1 MGIGRGNGKLSASSS
16 QSCPQQHQEL
26 CSHHRFGIEQ
36 QPRHQHQTGKAG
48 KETHNIGTVLSALC
62 EGTHRGIGCP
72 CTDAAAQSHESR
84 KKRCQIK
91 ARLNDAQR
99 TTKALQMPSACTS
112 VTRSCKNQ
120 KENRI
125 AAKGE
130 SLLSIEASDSS
141 RWSIA

>member
-1 MGIGRGNGKLSASSS
+1 MEN
-16 QSCPQQHQEL
+16 CPPAAANPAPNSIKSL
-26 CSHHRFGIEQ
+26 CSRHRFGIEQ

-48 KETHNIGTVLSALC
+48 KETHNIGTVLSARFC

-72 CTDAAAQSHESR
+72 GTDAAAQSHESR

-91 ARLNDAQR
+91 ASSNDAQR
-99 TTKALQMPSACTS
+99 TDKGAANAKRLHQCDPFM
-112 VTRSCKNQ
+112 Q
-120 KENRI
+120 KPKRKQNCR
-125 AAKGE
+125 KGE